1 MKNLKQRI
9 KITWWKIKLLF
20 KRPNRDDNFIYDD
33 DKN

>member
-9 KITWWKIKLLF
+9 KITWWKIKLLL
-20 KRPNRDDNFIYDD
+20 KRPNEDDNFIYDD